1 MYREIILILFAIII
15 IFNINLFIILK
26 ILIIVM
32 LIMLGL
38 FILESFLQIN
48 PIKYYYND
56 YFNSDIVYF
65 DDSVPLDI
73 VQKSNYGF
81 KMAKEKRIV
90 FCCLARDIEEY
101 IEKSIIKLEIIG
113 KYFKDYKI
121 VIFENDSS
129 DNTRNLI
136 KINRE
141 RNNKIILLDCN
152 NMNSTECKLNN
163 KKGYDYGMLSKQ
175 RIYKMA
181 QYREQYLNYVKTNL
195 SDYDY
200 MMVCDMDLSG
210 NQCIDGIFTS
220 IIKSNWDAIYI
231 NGKSSYWGFF
241 GLITITYDGLAFVNY
256 NSEFTKKNK
265 SGLEILLQILL
276 MNSGINDSKEFYQVK
291 SAFNGYA
298 LYKINSIKNASYIGD
313 YNCEHINLSKN
324 INDNGGKQYINKY
337 WTGYFNQQGP
347 TDSFTTLLQN
357 IF

>member
-15 IFNINLFIILK
+15 LFNINLFIVLK
-26 ILIIVM
+26 ILIITI
-32 LIMLGL
+32 LIFLGL
-38 FILESFLQIN
+38 CIFESFLQIN
-48 PIKYYYND
+48 PIKYYYPN
-56 YFNSDIVYF
+56 YFNSDIVHF
-65 DDSVPLDI
+65 DDDVPLDI
-73 VQKSNYGF
+73 IQKSIYGS
-81 KMAKEKRIV
+81 KIAKEKRIV
-90 FCCLARDIEEY
+90 FCGLARDIEKY
-101 IEKSIIKLEIIG
+101 IEKSIIKLEIVG

-121 VIFENDSS
+121 IIFENDSS
-129 DNTRNLI
+129 DDTRNLI
-136 KINRE
+136 KTNCT
-141 RNNKIILLDCN
+141 RNNKIILLNCN
-152 NMNSTECKLNN
+152 NMNSTECKLKN

-175 RIYKMA
+175 RIHKMA

-220 IIKSNWDAIYI
+220 IIKSDWDAIYI
-231 NGKSSYWGFF
+231 NGKTSFWGFF
-241 GLITITYDGLAFVNY
+241 GLITITYDGFAFVNY
-256 NSEFTKKNK
+256 NSEFTKKNNL
-265 SGLEILLQILL
+265 GLEILLQILL
-276 MNSGINDSKEFYQVK
+276 MNSGINYSKEFYQVK

-357 IF
+357 LF